1 MVHVVE
7 LDVVGFRGGVGHG
20 AVRRGAGGG
29 KERGLAE
36 VEAGLEERMC
46 RLGGLSCGGGR
57 WVEVRES
64 G

>member
-7 LDVVGFRGGVGHG
+7 LDVVGFGGGVGHG

-29 KERGLAE
+29 QERGLAE
-36 VEAGLEERMC
+36 VEAGLEEGMC
-46 RLGGLSCGGGR
+46 LFGGLNCGGGR

-64 G
+64 R